1 MDVQQIMTM
10 NVACV
15 RSGDTLSAAARLMW
29 DCDCGSV
36 PVVDPT
42 NDEVVGIIT
51 DRDICIATWS
61 RDQQPSSISVSEA
74 MSSDVVTCLATDS
87 IASVESLMHSKQVR
101 RVPVVDR
108 HRRLVGIV
116 SLGDIAVAA
125 HRDAGIDTAP
135 SRDVAA
141 VLARVSTRRNDRGD
155 GASAPTPRH

>member
-1 MDVQQIMTM
+1 MDIQKIMTTT
-10 NVACV
+10 VSCV
-15 RSGDTLSAAARLMW
+15 RSGDTLSAAARVMW

-36 PVVDPT
+36 PVVDPAS
-42 NDEVVGIIT
+42 DEVVGIIT

-61 RDQQPSSISVSEA
+61 HDERPSAISVSEA

-87 IASVESLMHSKQVR
+87 VASVETLMRSKQVR

-116 SLGDIAVAA
+116 SLGDIAIAA
-125 HRDAGIDTAP
+125 HRDAGVDTAP

-141 VLARVSTRRNDRGD
+141 VLARVSTRLADAAHPR
-155 GASAPTPRH
+155 TPH

>member
-1 MDVQQIMTM
+1 MDVQKIMTT
-10 NVACV
+10 NVSCV
-15 RSGDTLSAAARLMW
+15 RSGDTLSTAAQVMW
-29 DCDCGSV
+29 DCDCGAV
-36 PVVDPT
+36 PVVDPAS
-42 NDEVVGIIT
+42 DEVVGIIT

-61 RDQQPSSISVSEA
+61 HDAPPSDVRVSEA

-87 IASVESLMHSKQVR
+87 VAAVESVMRGKQVR

-125 HRDAGIDTAP
+125 QRDAAVDTAP

-141 VLARVSTRRNDRGD
+141 VLARISM
-155 GASAPTPRH
+155 PRSSSSSMAH

>member
-1 MDVQQIMTM
+1 MDVQKIMTT
-10 NVACV
+10 NVSCV
-15 RSGDTLSAAARLMW
+15 RSGDTLSTAARVMW

-36 PVVDPT
+36 PVVDPAS
-42 NDEVVGIIT
+42 DEVVGIVT

-61 RDQQPSSISVSEA
+61 HDQQPSSISVSEA

-87 IASVESLMHSKQVR
+87 IASVESLMRSKQVR

-116 SLGDIAVAA
+116 SLGDIAIAA

-141 VLARVSTRRNDRGD
+141 VLARVSARRSD
-155 GASAPTPRH
+155 GASVLTPRH